1 MGMHNL
7 ATEWNNNFSKSS
19 NPPVTTG
26 KKNWNRN
33 CKLIQQCIRTPLI
46 GIFSSND
53 PVNNSPYA
61 LQSRVRER
69 VYCFQLLV
77 IHSLSII
84 IILEI
89 YRNLKRSTNL
99 ICRWRFN
106 PVQILDCQQ
115 WRMTADV
122 VGIMKL
128 WRWMKQI
135 VYKNVFVCIKLK
147 IVC

>member
-1 MGMHNL
+1 MTKQNY
-7 ATEWNNNFSKSS
+7 NFFKSN

-26 KKNWNRN
+26 KKIWNRN
-33 CKLIQQCIRTPLI
+33 CKLIQHCIRKLLI

-53 PVNNSPYA
+53 PTNNSPYA
-61 LQSRVRER
+61 RRSRVPER

-84 IILEI
+84 IMLEI

-106 PVQILDCQQ
+106 PVQILDCRQ

-122 VGIMKL
+122 VGIMKF
-128 WRWMKQI
+128 WWWVRVKSI
-135 VYKNVFVCIKLK
+135 
-147 IVC
+147 